1 MFCLQLIRQYYNSH
15 TCGAS
20 NRYPVAFLSI
30 QLPPDSLDVNL
41 EPNKTS
47 VMLTNKDELITLLTN
62 LLNEFYSDEKNRISE
77 SKTTAPSNG
86 TEKEIVTSKNGF
98 HVNEEPCN
106 GNVSCSESS
115 SNTNA
120 TSNGDVAVFTSNGF
134 NNKSNKHETS
144 IDLDDKMLSENTQRK
159 EDCEKAQRSDGCHLN
174 DIAPNNTTNGND
186 LLRERVSRQEEAN
199 PASKGK
205 SLQPDKIGSTEKK
218 RSGHFVQDFHL
229 PSDLQ
234 EGANPLAQGES
245 LPTDS
250 INSEE
255 FCETFSDK
263 TLCEISEFDIE
274 NNVFTSNSSTHL
286 IEQNSVTE
294 NGNLETSDGLSNL
307 NREDQSKGS
316 SVNGCSEKSQ
326 DVLSDGSLTCTPS
339 TSESV
344 EKLFSLDMD
353 DLFEDSNLIAS
364 SANSNSE
371 ISGTSNNVQIEEKC
385 KSLEIPTSA
394 SKQGVGSGEKSMLAA
409 AAPSGTNAAGCSDND
424 WSMGCGIVDKQGRPV
439 EVQNN

>member
-1 MFCLQLIRQYYNSH
+1 
-15 TCGAS
+15 
-20 NRYPVAFLSI
+20 
-30 QLPPDSLDVNL
+30 
-41 EPNKTS
+41 
-47 VMLTNKDELITLLTN
+47 MLTNKDELITLLTN
-62 LLNEFYSDEKNRISE
+62 LLDEFYSDKKNRISE

-98 HVNEEPCN
+98 HVNEEACN

-120 TSNGDVAVFTSNGF
+120 VNGEADDVTITHTSNGDVAVFTSNGL

-174 DIAPNNTTNGND
+174 NIAPNNTTNGND

-205 SLQPDKIGSTEKK
+205 SPQPDKIGSTDKK
-218 RSGHFVQDFHL
+218 RSGHFIQDVHL
-229 PSDLQ
+229 QSDLQ

-245 LPTDS
+245 LHTDS
-250 INSEE
+250 SNSEE

-274 NNVFTSNSSTHL
+274 NNVFTSNSSTYL
-286 IEQNSVTE
+286 NEQNSVTE

-316 SVNGCSEKSQ
+316 SVNGCLEKSQ

-409 AAPSGTNAAGCSDND
+409 AAPSGTNEARCSDKD
-424 WSMGCGIVDKQGRPV
+424 WSMGRGIVDKQGRPV